1 MGLFNAHAVAQ
12 QRADRIATLLQSF
25 ADGQLDTA
33 VGEAP
38 APGYERLYDSLRAL
52 QRQLREQRAELQQV
66 ESLEAGLAEMS
77 RQHEAGW
84 IDQTIPAERLEGR
97 AARIAKG
104 VNELVA
110 AHIAVK
116 MKVVSVVTAYGQGNF
131 EPLMDRLPGKKAQ
144 ITEAIDGVRERL
156 RGAAEA
162 TSAQL
167 ATAAYN
173 ARIKSALDNVSANV
187 MIADN
192 DLNIIYMNRT
202 VSEMLG
208 RAEADI
214 RKQLPNFDAGRLM
227 GANIDVFHK
236 NPAHQRHLLANLT
249 GVHKAELNLGGRR
262 FSLDVVPV
270 FNDANERLGSA
281 VQWTDRTEEHRAEQ
295 EVSQLVQAAA
305 AGDFSKRVEEAGKE
319 GFFLRLAKDLNS
331 LVDTADR
338 GLRDVS
344 RMLGALAQGDL
355 TQRIEADYQGTFG
368 QLKDFSNETA
378 LSLSRM
384 LGQIREAADT
394 INTAASEIASGNAE
408 LSARTEQQ
416 ASSLEE
422 TASSMEELTSTVKLN
437 AENARQANSLA
448 ANASEVATQ
457 GGTVVQ
463 KVVSTMSSINESA
476 RKIAD
481 IIGVID
487 GIAFQTNILAL
498 NAAVEAARAGEQG
511 RGFAVVAGEVR
522 TLAQRRRRGQGD
534 QDADLRLGG
543 QGGERQHPGGPGRTD
558 HERHRGSDPPGHR
571 HHVGDRRRLR
581 RAEHRHRRGEQRGLA
596 DGRHDPAERRAGGGS
611 RGRRRGHA
619 GAGGPAQPV
628 GGGVQAG
635 HSAERGPARQRAAV
649 RATPQRAGAAGPQRH
664 GAGQQG
670 AQGRRLGRVLRPRR
684 ASARRRAASP

>member
-1 MGLFNAHAVAQ
+1 M
-12 QRADRIATLLQSF
+12 
-25 ADGQLDTA
+25 
-33 VGEAP
+33 
-38 APGYERLYDSLRAL
+38 
-52 QRQLREQRAELQQV
+52 
-66 ESLEAGLAEMS
+66 
-77 RQHEAGW
+77 
-84 IDQTIPAERLEGR
+84 
-97 AARIAKG
+97 
-104 VNELVA
+104 
-110 AHIAVK
+110 
-116 MKVVSVVTAYGQGNF
+116 
-131 EPLMDRLPGKKAQ
+131 
-144 ITEAIDGVRERL
+144 
-156 RGAAEA
+156 
-162 TSAQL
+162 
-167 ATAAYN
+167 
-173 ARIKSALDNVSANV
+173 
-187 MIADN
+187 
-192 DLNIIYMNRT
+192 
-202 VSEMLG
+202 
-208 RAEADI
+208 
-214 RKQLPNFDAGRLM
+214 
-227 GANIDVFHK
+227 
-236 NPAHQRHLLANLT
+236 
-249 GVHKAELNLGGRR
+249 
-262 FSLDVVPV
+262 VPV

-522 TLAQRRRRGQGD
+522 TS
-534 QDADLRLGG
+534 
-543 QGGERQHPGGPGRTD
+543 P
-558 HERHRGSDPPGHR
+558 SVPP
-571 HHVGDRRRLR
+571 
-581 RAEHRHRRGEQRGLA
+581 
-596 DGRHDPAERRAGGGS
+596 P
-611 RGRRRGHA
+611 
-619 GAGGPAQPV
+619 
-628 GGGVQAG
+628 
-635 HSAERGPARQRAAV
+635 
-649 RATPQRAGAAGPQRH
+649 
-664 GAGQQG
+664 
-670 AQGRRLGRVLRPRR
+670 RPRR
-684 ASARRRAASP
+684 SRR

>member
-1 MGLFNAHAVAQ
+1 
-12 QRADRIATLLQSF
+12 
-25 ADGQLDTA
+25 
-33 VGEAP
+33 
-38 APGYERLYDSLRAL
+38 
-52 QRQLREQRAELQQV
+52 
-66 ESLEAGLAEMS
+66 
-77 RQHEAGW
+77 
-84 IDQTIPAERLEGR
+84 
-97 AARIAKG
+97 
-104 VNELVA
+104 
-110 AHIAVK
+110 
-116 MKVVSVVTAYGQGNF
+116 
-131 EPLMDRLPGKKAQ
+131 
-144 ITEAIDGVRERL
+144 
-156 RGAAEA
+156 
-162 TSAQL
+162 QL

-368 QLKDFSNETA
+368 QLKDFSNDTA
-378 LSLSRM
+378 QSLSRM

-522 TLAQRRRRGQGD
+522 TLAQRS
-534 QDADLRLGG
+534 AAAAKEIKTLI
-543 QGGERQHPGGPGRTD
+543 
-558 HERHRGSDPPGHR
+558 SDSVDKVENGNTL
-571 HHVGDRRRLR
+571 V
-581 RAEHRHRRGEQRGLA
+581 A
-596 DGRHDPAERRAGGGS
+596 
-611 RGRRRGHA
+611 
-619 GAGGPAQPV
+619 
-628 GGGVQAG
+628 QAG
-635 HSAERGPARQRAAV
+635 QTMSDIVVAIRRVTDIMSEIAAASAEQSTGIEEVNSAVSQMDDMTQQNAALV
-649 RATPQRAGAAGPQRH
+649 EEAAAAAEAMQEQAGLLNQSVAVFRLDTPPSVVQ
-664 GAGQQG
+664 
-670 AQGRRLGRVLRPRR
+670 L
-684 ASARRRAASP
+684 ASARPSAPRPSAPAPLARSGMARASKARKEDGWEEF

>member
-84 IDQTIPAERLEGR
+84 IDRTIPDERLEGR
-97 AARIAKG
+97 AARIGKG
-104 VNELVA
+104 INELVA

-116 MKVVSVVTAYGQGNF
+116 MKVVSVVTAYGRGDF

-162 TSAQL
+162 TAAQL

-262 FSLDVVPV
+262 FALDVVPV

-305 AGDFSKRVEEAGKE
+305 AGDFSKRVEESGKE

-378 LSLSRM
+378 QSLSRM
-384 LGQIREAADT
+384 LGQIRDAADT
-394 INTAASEIASGNAE
+394 INTAAGEIASGNAE

-511 RGFAVVAGEVR
+511 RGFAVVADEVR
-522 TLAQRRRRGQGD
+522 NLAQKTQQATEEIQSMIQQLQQGTRD
-534 QDADLRLGG
+534 VVKVMQDSQD
-543 QGGERQHPGGPGRTD
+543 RTD
-558 HERHRGSDPPGHR
+558 DSVRHARQAAEALESITQAVSVINDMNTQIASAAEEQSAVAEDINRNVSNIGQVANQVAGGADEASQASAELTR
-571 HHVGDRRRLR
+571 LAEQQRRLVN
-581 RAEHRHRRGEQRGLA
+581 QFK
-596 DGRHDPAERRAGGGS
+596 
-611 RGRRRGHA
+611 
-619 GAGGPAQPV
+619 V
-628 GGGVQAG
+628 
-635 HSAERGPARQRAAV
+635 
-649 RATPQRAGAAGPQRH
+649 
-664 GAGQQG
+664 
-670 AQGRRLGRVLRPRR
+670 
-684 ASARRRAASP
+684 

>member
-104 VNELVA
+104 VNELVS

-344 RMLGALAQGDL
+344 RMLGRWPRATSPSA
-355 TQRIEADYQGTFG
+355 
-368 QLKDFSNETA
+368 
-378 LSLSRM
+378 SRPTT
-384 LGQIREAADT
+384 RAP
-394 INTAASEIASGNAE
+394 S
-408 LSARTEQQ
+408 
-416 ASSLEE
+416 ASSRISP
-422 TASSMEELTSTVKLN
+422 TTPHKACRGCSGRFARPPTPSTPPP
-437 AENARQANSLA
+437 ARSPA
-448 ANASEVATQ
+448 ATPNC
-457 GGTVVQ
+457 
-463 KVVSTMSSINESA
+463 
-476 RKIAD
+476 
-481 IIGVID
+481 
-487 GIAFQTNILAL
+487 
-498 NAAVEAARAGEQG
+498 
-511 RGFAVVAGEVR
+511 
-522 TLAQRRRRGQGD
+522 
-534 QDADLRLGG
+534 
-543 QGGERQHPGGPGRTD
+543 
-558 HERHRGSDPPGHR
+558 
-571 HHVGDRRRLR
+571 R
-581 RAEHRHRRGEQRGLA
+581 RA
-596 DGRHDPAERRAGGGS
+596 PS
-611 RGRRRGHA
+611 
-619 GAGGPAQPV
+619 
-628 GGGVQAG
+628 
-635 HSAERGPARQRAAV
+635 S
-649 RATPQRAGAAGPQRH
+649 
-664 GAGQQG
+664 
-670 AQGRRLGRVLRPRR
+670 
-684 ASARRRAASP
+684 RRRAWRKPPRAWKN

>member
-281 VQWTDRTEEHRAEQ
+281 VQWTDRTEEHRDEQ

-305 AGDFSKRVEEAGKE
+305 AG
-319 GFFLRLAKDLNS
+319 
-331 LVDTADR
+331 
-338 GLRDVS
+338 
-344 RMLGALAQGDL
+344 
-355 TQRIEADYQGTFG
+355 
-368 QLKDFSNETA
+368 
-378 LSLSRM
+378 
-384 LGQIREAADT
+384 
-394 INTAASEIASGNAE
+394 
-408 LSARTEQQ
+408 
-416 ASSLEE
+416 
-422 TASSMEELTSTVKLN
+422 
-437 AENARQANSLA
+437 
-448 ANASEVATQ
+448 
-457 GGTVVQ
+457 
-463 KVVSTMSSINESA
+463 
-476 RKIAD
+476 
-481 IIGVID
+481 
-487 GIAFQTNILAL
+487 
-498 NAAVEAARAGEQG
+498 
-511 RGFAVVAGEVR
+511 
-522 TLAQRRRRGQGD
+522 
-534 QDADLRLGG
+534 
-543 QGGERQHPGGPGRTD
+543 
-558 HERHRGSDPPGHR
+558 
-571 HHVGDRRRLR
+571 
-581 RAEHRHRRGEQRGLA
+581 
-596 DGRHDPAERRAGGGS
+596 
-611 RGRRRGHA
+611 
-619 GAGGPAQPV
+619 
-628 GGGVQAG
+628 
-635 HSAERGPARQRAAV
+635 
-649 RATPQRAGAAGPQRH
+649 
-664 GAGQQG
+664 
-670 AQGRRLGRVLRPRR
+670 
-684 ASARRRAASP
+684 

>member
-52 QRQLREQRAELQQV
+52 QRQLREQRTELQQV

-84 IDQTIPAERLEGR
+84 IDRTIPDERLEGR
-97 AARIAKG
+97 AARIGKG
-104 VNELVA
+104 INELVA

-116 MKVVSVVTAYGQGNF
+116 MKVVSVVTAYGQGDF

-162 TSAQL
+162 TAAQL

-202 VSEMLG
+202 VSEMLS

-262 FSLDVVPV
+262 FALDVVPV

-305 AGDFSKRVEEAGKE
+305 AGDFSKRVEESGKE

-378 LSLSRM
+378 QSLSRM
-384 LGQIREAADT
+384 LGQIRDAADT
-394 INTAASEIASGNAE
+394 INTAAGEIASGNAE

-511 RGFAVVAGEVR
+511 RGFAVVADEVR
-522 TLAQRRRRGQGD
+522 NLAQKTQQATEEIQSMIQQLQQGTRD
-534 QDADLRLGG
+534 VVKVMQDSQD
-543 QGGERQHPGGPGRTD
+543 RTD
-558 HERHRGSDPPGHR
+558 DSVRHARQAAEALESITQAVSVINDMNTQIASAAEEQSAVAEDINRNVSNIGQVANQVAGGADEASQASAELTR
-571 HHVGDRRRLR
+571 LAEQQRRLVN
-581 RAEHRHRRGEQRGLA
+581 QFK
-596 DGRHDPAERRAGGGS
+596 
-611 RGRRRGHA
+611 
-619 GAGGPAQPV
+619 V
-628 GGGVQAG
+628 
-635 HSAERGPARQRAAV
+635 
-649 RATPQRAGAAGPQRH
+649 
-664 GAGQQG
+664 
-670 AQGRRLGRVLRPRR
+670 
-684 ASARRRAASP
+684 